1 MTVFQK
7 IINRE
12 IPANIVYEDE
22 RVIAILD
29 IRPETTG
36 HTLVIPKVFSRNLK
50 DILKDDLTYV
60 MDKTQDIALALIKLL
75 DVDGFQI
82 HVNNEK
88 SSRQEV
94 FHTHFHIIPTQTKSN
109 IKKEDIKVTL

>member
-1 MTVFQK
+1 MTLFQK

-12 IPANIVYEDE
+12 LHADIIYEDD

-29 IRPETTG
+29 LFPVTTG
-36 HTLVIPKVFSRNLK
+36 HTLVIPKTFSRNIK
-50 DILKDDLTYV
+50 DISKDDLAYL
-60 MDKTQDIALALIKLL
+60 MDKTQDIALALIKTL

-82 HVNNEK
+82 HINNEK

-94 FHTHFHIIPTQTKSN
+94 FHTHVHIIPTQTNKDIEKEN
-109 IKKEDIKVTL
+109 IKISL